1 MKNFLS
7 IALVAA
13 PLVLLAPNN
22 TAEAV
27 STLASMMTPSAVAQ
41 PIAIAPL
48 GTITQQATENVTTA
62 SSLDNP
68 DPTAAWLMAL
78 GFLGLV
84 IVRRMR
90 GQ

>member
-7 IALVAA
+7 TALVAA

-22 TAEAV
+22 AAEAV

-48 GTITQQATENVTTA
+48 GTITQQATENVSTA
-62 SSLDNP
+62 SSLQNP
-68 DPTAAWLMAL
+68 DPTLAWVLAL

-84 IVRRMR
+84 VMRRIR

>member
-7 IALVAA
+7 TALVAA

-22 TAEAV
+22 AAEAV

-48 GTITQQATENVTTA
+48 GTIAQQATENVSTA
-62 SSLDNP
+62 SSLQNP
-68 DPTAAWLMAL
+68 DPTLAWVLAL

-84 IVRRMR
+84 VMRRIR

>member
-7 IALVAA
+7 TALVAA

-22 TAEAV
+22 AAEAV
-27 STLASMMTPSAVAQ
+27 STLATMMTPSAVAQ
-41 PIAIAPL
+41 PIAIAPQ
-48 GTITQQATENVTTA
+48 GTITQQATENVSTA
-62 SSLDNP
+62 SSLQNP
-68 DPTAAWLMAL
+68 DPTLAWVLAL

-84 IVRRMR
+84 VIRRIR

>member
-7 IALVAA
+7 TALVAA

-22 TAEAV
+22 AAEAV

-41 PIAIAPL
+41 PLAFNPV
-48 GTITQQATENVTTA
+48 GTMTQQATENVSTA
-62 SSLDNP
+62 SSLQNP
-68 DPTAAWLMAL
+68 DPTLAWVLAL

-84 IVRRMR
+84 VMRRIR

>member
-7 IALVAA
+7 TALVAA

-22 TAEAV
+22 AAEAV

-41 PIAIAPL
+41 PMAIAPL
-48 GTITQQATENVTTA
+48 GTITQQATENVSTA
-62 SSLDNP
+62 SSLQNP
-68 DPTAAWLMAL
+68 DPTLAWVLAL

-84 IVRRMR
+84 VMRRIR